1 MSGRTEPKL
10 RLDAADDDDQTPSA
24 SLDDGA
30 RFRKFRK
37 AEARPV
43 ALVDIRIG
51 FWAMVWFMVKLAI
64 ASIPAAIILGAVF
77 TLASALNSGV
87 DIGVR

>member
-51 FWAMVWFMVKLAI
+51 F
-64 ASIPAAIILGAVF
+64 
-77 TLASALNSGV
+77 
-87 DIGVR
+87 